1 MTAPSQGRHAT
12 GTATSLAALYAP
24 QIKGKIVLTTG
35 VSPSGLGAAFVQV
48 IAKWEPSV
56 LILAGRN
63 ASKVQAT
70 AKGLVEE
77 GSLSPSQVRT
87 LELDLASLDAVRAAA
102 TTINNWKDVPS
113 IDILVN
119 NAGIMAVDHAVSPD
133 GYESQLATNHLGPF
147 LFTNL
152 IMGKIL
158 ASAAPRIV
166 MVSSDGHRLCPFRF
180 HDYNFRDGETYNR
193 WQAYG
198 QSKSA
203 NMLMALSLA
212 RKLGSRHNLLA
223 FSLHP
228 GVINTA
234 LGDHLDWNT
243 AFPAL
248 LEIDRFF
255 GNPQAWMTSF
265 PFVSPDQG
273 AATHV
278 FAAFD
283 PDISEHNGAY
293 LQDCHIADP
302 WTETVKPWA
311 TSAVEAEKLWKMSEQ
326 LVGQKFDY

>member
-1 MTAPSQGRHAT
+1 MTAPSQGRHPT

-24 QIKGKIVLTTG
+24 QIKGKIILTTG
-35 VSPSGLGAAFVQV
+35 VSPSGLGAAFVKV

-87 LELDLASLDAVRAAA
+87 LEVDLASLGAVRAAA
-102 TTINNWKDVPS
+102 TTINNWKDIPS

-119 NAGIMAVDHAVSPD
+119 NAGIMAVEHAVSPD

-152 IMGKIL
+152 IMGKVL

-212 RKLGSRHNLLA
+212 QKLGLRHNLLA

-248 LEIDRFF
+248 R
-255 GNPQAWMTSF
+255 SF
-265 PFVSPDQG
+265 PQQIHPISVDDVLSLRLAG
-273 AATHV
+273 SRAATHV